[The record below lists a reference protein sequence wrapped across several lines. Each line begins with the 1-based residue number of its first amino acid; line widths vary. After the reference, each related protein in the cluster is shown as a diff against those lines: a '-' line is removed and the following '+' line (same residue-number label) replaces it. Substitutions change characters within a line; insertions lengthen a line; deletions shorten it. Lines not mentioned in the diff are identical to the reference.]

1 MQLCKRPNTLDSSAR
16 IAVEQLK
23 QQESCYDHVI
33 LKATSATTNTAS
45 SFQLFQTGVG
55 GLDTLRAKLRGR
67 HTQFALLRVQGR
79 ILLIVSLGQDNT
91 GLKRAHVLIQGRT
104 LQASLGAV
112 LFATIS
118 ISAISELTSAL
129 VGSKLQLQGFA
140 HVDEPNTNQDFRAS
154 WASTSA
160 ASIVSRAQPSAPTSP
175 EELDHDTTNWSRLGS
190 DLSAAR
196 RVAAD
201 LPTSISSES
210 NVLDSSSHSSRSTPA
225 EVGSKGLLID
235 LESVTGTRMGRTT
248 LSVPSG
254 MPGSNDRSLPAFPI
268 VSEASEGSEGEPRL
282 LTSSSTQPHLETPAL
297 LRKSR
302 EPSHRDRP
310 PRLRMSSSEDH
321 RKRLS
326 DERQRVRADESTKD
340 EVIRRLRADQQCL
353 PKSPSNRTPRAAI
366 SPPLAPPPPFAPPLA
381 PHSPSSASLRSR
393 GSSSLHSPRFPLT
406 RKPEDVDDS
415 ARTWPTSM
423 MATII
428 TVPPT
433 PVTPGPQR
441 FEQAPTASA
450 DWLSDLP
457 RVSESG
463 DSVRTSMQTLSLW
476 EYADSVTQHDSFART
491 SSLVLPAS
499 KGKVLS
505 HLNDDPSGTAT
516 PVRARSRSASS
527 VLTVS
532 PDRYALASSSSR
544 GSIDAPSIFD
554 KELPLPPGERQDD
567 QGDHWFGPV
576 GSPDS
581 VTHPAAPWIGTA
593 SSPRRPQKSRAGSP
607 AHEEMQ
613 GLREQLARAEERARA
628 AEESAKMAVLEA
640 QSEKRRLAQ
649 ELAKAEQ
656 ASTDKM
662 EAEAVRRAKWAK
674 EQAARNQLEAY
685 ERSKLEADE
694 MRRRRAIEEQR
705 QLECDRANRIREER
719 EWCQQEA
726 ARVKREYEVKIQVLA
741 EREAKLKA
749 EAEAKERLERERREQ
764 VKAREAGRQ
773 ERLERLA
780 SALREAEGAQPDA
793 KTEPLLTGWLN
804 LQDEGEVHRRRR
816 WYRVMDKQLAL
827 SKSPTDPNVL
837 TSIPLDPIRL
847 LSISDGHEDSL
858 MSHALCLEVQQATEI
873 DTKVDGAAEMMTKR
887 TYIISTDTLEAKEE
901 IELVVEAI
909 RGL

>member
-1 MQLCKRPNTLDSSAR
+1 MQSCKKPNTLDSSAR
-16 IAVEQLK
+16 IAVEQLQ

-33 LKATSATTNTAS
+33 LKATPATTNTVS
-45 SFQLFQTGVG
+45 SFQLVQTGVG
-55 GLDTLRAKLRGR
+55 GLDTLRAKLRG
-67 HTQFALLRVQGR
+67 HQTQFALLRVQGR

-91 GLKRAHVLIQGRT
+91 GLKRAQVLVQGRT

-112 LFATIS
+112 LFATIT
-118 ISAISELTSAL
+118 ISATSELTSAL

-140 HVDEPNTNQDFRAS
+140 HVDEPKSNQDFRAS

-160 ASIVSRAQPSAPTSP
+160 ATIVSRAQPSAPTSP
-175 EELDHDTTNWSRLGS
+175 EELHHDTVSWSCLSS

-196 RVAAD
+196 RDVAD
-201 LPTSISSES
+201 LPTSISFES
-210 NVLDSSSHSSRSTPA
+210 NVLDSASRSSRSTPA
-225 EVGSKGLLID
+225 EVGSKGMLID
-235 LESVTGTRMGRTT
+235 LESVTGTEIGRTT

-254 MPGSNDRSLPAFPI
+254 LPGSTDRDLPVFPI
-268 VSEASEGSEGEPRL
+268 VPGGSEGSERETRL
-282 LTSSSTQPHLETPAL
+282 FSSSSTQPHLETPAL

-302 EPSHRDRP
+302 DSSNRDRL
-310 PRLRMSSSEDH
+310 PRLRMSSSDDQ

-326 DERQRVRADESTKD
+326 DERQRLRADECTRD
-340 EVIRRLRADQQCL
+340 EVMRRLRAEQQSL
-353 PKSPSNRTPRAAI
+353 PKSPSVRTPRAAI

-381 PHSPSSASLRSR
+381 PHSPSSASIRSR
-393 GSSSLHSPRFPLT
+393 GSSSLHSPRFPPA
-406 RKPEDVDDS
+406 RKPESVDDC
-415 ARTWPTSM
+415 ARTWPNSM

-433 PVTPGPQR
+433 PVTPGPQK
-441 FEQAPTASA
+441 FDQAPTASA

-457 RVSESG
+457 RISESG

-476 EYADSVTQHDSFART
+476 EYADSVTQHESFAR
-491 SSLVLPAS
+491 SNSLVLPAS
-499 KGKVLS
+499 KDKFLS
-505 HLNDDPSGTAT
+505 HVNQDPSGTAT

-532 PDRYALASSSSR
+532 PDRYALVSSSSR
-544 GSIDAPSIFD
+544 GSIDASSIFD

-593 SSPRRPQKSRAGSP
+593 SSPRRQQMSRAGSP

-613 GLREQLARAEERARA
+613 DLREQLTRAEERARA
-628 AEESAKMAVLEA
+628 AEEAAKMAVLEA
-640 QSEKRRLAQ
+640 QSEKRRLAE
-649 ELAKAEQ
+649 ELAKVEQ

-662 EAEAVRRAKWAK
+662 EAEAIRRAKWAK
-674 EQAARNQLEAY
+674 EQAARNQLDAY

-719 EWCQQEA
+719 EWREQEA

-741 EREAKLKA
+741 EREAKLKV
-749 EAEAKERLERERREQ
+749 EAEAKEKLERERREQ
-764 VKAREAGRQ
+764 VKAREAGRR
-773 ERLERLA
+773 ERLEQLT
-780 SALREAEGAQPDA
+780 SALRVAEGAQPDA

-804 LQDEGEVHRRRR
+804 LQVEGEVHRRRR
-816 WYRVMDKQLAL
+816 WYRVLDKQLAL

-837 TSIPLDPIRL
+837 TSIPLDPTRL

-858 MSHALCLEVQQATEI
+858 MSHALCMKVQQATEI
-873 DTKVDGAAEMMTKR
+873 DTTAEAPTNTTTKH

-909 RGL
+909 RCL